1 MDERGEHDQVR
12 GAVVREG
19 TEAGEGARA
28 ETRRGEV
35 TRAGMVALAV
45 ALSLSFVSTWLLNAV
60 GYPVI
65 DDICPAA
72 RYIAPLAGAIVAFA
86 CALVSQDWPTVFTT
100 RAVMLVTLGLLVAST
115 AGIYGAGALGSAGL
129 AAVAA
134 SVRWITCVMRDV
146 ILGFAIMGLGARRC
160 LHVLAGGYF
169 LRYVWIL
176 ALGFLPVEGQIV
188 LFYLC
193 APVGLLM
200 LWPFA
205 RPALGTVATL
215 DTPANLRITNPL
227 SFLPLTNRMF
237 AIVVLFSMALGFSTT
252 LGGGGTGMLG
262 AVAAVVLFA
271 ALFGLSVLRH
281 SELVD
286 ALYAVS
292 YLLVLGGTLLV
303 PDLGGGARGSTTF
316 LCNVLCES
324 GSSLFSLAV
333 WYLGATV
340 GARNLAGMLPF
351 LFMVRAA
358 RGLGTAIG
366 VGTGE
371 LANFLAIEH
380 VGYVSFL
387 IAVLVFG
394 FAAYNFVFV
403 RAFSFDATAA
413 GVRPLEGAAVPS
425 PVPEAAVPTIDA
437 ACEAVATGHCL
448 TARELDVL
456 RLLAKGRNA
465 AYIQDELALT
475 RNTAKSYV
483 ADVYRKLGVH
493 SHQELID
500 LVEAAR

>member
-1 MDERGEHDQVR
+1 MGRKREGMAGE
-12 GAVVREG
+12 VVREG
-19 TEAGEGARA
+19 AQRN
-28 ETRRGEV
+28 EV
-35 TRAGMVALAV
+35 SRAGAVVLAV

-60 GYPVI
+60 GYPPI

-86 CALVSQDWPTVFTT
+86 CALASQDWPAVFTT
-100 RAVMLVTLGLLVAST
+100 RSAMLLTLVVLVAST
-115 AGIYGAGALGSAGL
+115 AGIYVADALGSAVL

-134 SVRWITCVMRDV
+134 SIRWIACVMRDI
-146 ILGFAIMGLGARRC
+146 ILGFALLSLSARRC
-160 LHVLAGGYF
+160 LRVLAGGYF

-176 ALGFLPVEGQIV
+176 GLGFLPFEGKVV
-188 LFYLC
+188 LFFLC

-215 DTPANLRITNPL
+215 DTPANLQITNPL

-252 LGGGGTGMLG
+252 LGSGGSGVVGG
-262 AVAAVVLFA
+262 VAAVVLFA
-271 ALFGLSVLRH
+271 VLFGLLVLRRAA
-281 SELVD
+281 LVD
-286 ALYAVS
+286 ALYGVS

-303 PDLGGGARGSTTF
+303 PGLGGGVGGSTTF

-371 LANFLAIEH
+371 LANYLVVEH

-387 IAVLVFG
+387 IAVIVFG

-425 PVPEAAVPTIDA
+425 PAPEAAVPTIDA

-465 AYIQDELALT
+465 AYIQAELALT